1 MIPGR
6 ACVNVS
12 RKTSMF
18 QGCFQVVYKCCTNYG
33 TEGYRFEPCGVYL
46 EKCCEQKSYGE
57 GIDEKPYPF
66 LIPGELVSLLA
77 LTCRFL
83 AGIPSNGT
91 DPASLSFLSVASS
104 FGYNYSF
111 P

>member
-1 MIPGR
+1 
-6 ACVNVS
+6 
-12 RKTSMF
+12 MF

-77 LTCRFL
+77 LTW
-83 AGIPSNGT
+83 
-91 DPASLSFLSVASS
+91 SVL
-104 FGYNYSF
+104 GWDTEQRHR
-111 P
+111 PREP